1 MKIKLLTILL
11 LITAC
16 SSGPVSDNNQD
27 EFLVD
32 EQEQQ
37 RVDSMQKMMDFI
49 SYVDSAGVVE
59 QVSSNFTELK
69 ETNEKL
75 ESTLE
80 ETREELQSTR
90 EELVE
95 TKTTLQKAEQ
105 IVKAITSDSSS
116 NATGFEL
123 LPIKK

>member
-95 TKTTLQKAEQ
+95 TKVALDKSEKIVRAVLGDSTTDA
-105 IVKAITSDSSS
+105 SS
-116 NATGFEL
+116 FEL

>member
-1 MKIKLLTILL
+1 MKINLIILML

-16 SSGPVSDNNQD
+16 GSEPVSKNVQD
-27 EFLVD
+27 EFLMD
-32 EQEQQ
+32 EQEQR

-80 ETREELQSTR
+80 ETKQELETTKEELT
-90 EELVE
+90 E

-105 IVKAITSDSSS
+105 IVKAITGDSST

>member
-1 MKIKLLTILL
+1 MKTNLIILML

-16 SSGPVSDNNQD
+16 RSEPVSKNVQD
-27 EFLVD
+27 EFLMD

-59 QVSSNFTELK
+59 QVSSNFIEMK

-95 TKTTLQKAEQ
+95 TKVALVKSEKIVRAVLGDSTTDA
-105 IVKAITSDSSS
+105 SS
-116 NATGFEL
+116 FKL
-123 LPIKK
+123 LPIQK